1 MMAGRRILVVEDNP
15 LNLKL
20 VRDVL
25 TAFEYEVVEAHTG
38 EEGVELA
45 GTCSPDLV
53 LMDLQ
58 LPGIDGYEALRLLR
72 QDPRLGSVP
81 VVAVTAFA
89 MKEDRERTAREG
101 FDGYLGKPI
110 SVRALPG
117 QVSEFLSNGRN
128 DAP

>member
-1 MMAGRRILVVEDNP
+1 MPGQRILVVEDNP

-25 TAFEYEVVEAHTG
+25 TAYGYEVVEAHTG
-38 EEGVELA
+38 EEGVQLA
-45 GTCSPDLV
+45 GSCSPDLV

-110 SVRALPG
+110 SVRALPT
-117 QVSEFLSNGRN
+117 QVSDFLSNGRN
-128 DAP
+128 DVR

>member
-1 MMAGRRILVVEDNP
+1 MMPGRRILVVEDNP

-25 TAFEYEVVEAHTG
+25 TAFEYDVVEAHSG

-110 SVRALPG
+110 SVRALPE
-117 QVSEFLSNGRN
+117 QVSQFLSNGRT